1 MAAKEYDYLVTLKK
15 NMDKKINLI
24 SLILLIISICIFLY
38 TAIRLMDTNFH
49 KHAVICVV
57 IAGFSVLWI
66 ILKEMGKI
74 SYYRLAFLINGVA
87 LFFPPFGLTWLGI
100 LFVLIG
106 LFEKQAKFPQE
117 IGFDKEGIT
126 TNSIPSRFYTW
137 QDVTNVVLRGGL
149 LTIDFKSNKLYQ
161 KEVQNKVTRALEEEF
176 NAFCQRQIH
185 STAELKIESDQ

>member
-1 MAAKEYDYLVTLKK
+1 MAVKEYDYLVTLKK
-15 NMDKKINLI
+15 NIEKKINVI
-24 SLILLIISICIFLY
+24 SLILLVISICIFLY
-38 TAIRLMDTNFH
+38 TAVRLMNTSFH

-57 IAGFSVLWI
+57 IAAFSLLWI

-74 SYYRLAFLINGVA
+74 TYYRLAFLLSGVA

-117 IGFDKEGIT
+117 IGFDQEGIT

-137 QDVTNVVLRGGL
+137 EEVTNVVLRGGL
-149 LTIDFKSNKLYQ
+149 LTIDFKNNKLYQ
-161 KEVQNKVTRALEEEF
+161 KEVQNRVTRSLEEEF
-176 NAFCQRQIH
+176 NTFCYNQIEL
-185 STAELKIESDQ
+185 STKPEVQ